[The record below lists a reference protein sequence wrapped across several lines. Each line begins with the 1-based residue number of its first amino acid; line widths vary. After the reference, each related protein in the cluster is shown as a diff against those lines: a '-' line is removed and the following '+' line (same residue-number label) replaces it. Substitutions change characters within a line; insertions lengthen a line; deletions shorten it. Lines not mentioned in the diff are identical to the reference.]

1 MPESKGAPGLDAP
14 ARKQLNY
21 TNHTVEKIG
30 GTSMSRVNELVDTLF
45 VGDREP
51 SQIYNRIFVVSA
63 FAGITNL
70 LLEHKKTGKPG
81 VYALFTSADD
91 DHGWMDALN
100 RVAQA
105 MSEAH
110 NQVLDSNADQ
120 READDFIRERIEG
133 ARSCLIDLQRL
144 CSYGHFRLSQ
154 HMAII
159 RELLSGLGEAHSA
172 FVTTLLLRRAGVEA
186 RFIDLSGWRD
196 EREMDLDA
204 RIRDGFDGA
213 DPAHEVLIATGYAQ
227 CREGLMQEFDRGYS
241 EVTFSRIAALTGA
254 REAIIHKEFHLSS
267 ADPKLVGEE
276 AVRKLGHTNYDVADQ
291 LSNMGMEAIHPRAA
305 KTLRQASV
313 PLRVT
318 NAFEPRDPGTL
329 IDENPADTPA
339 AEIVTGLD
347 VHALELFEQDMV
359 GVKGYD
365 ARILEILTRH
375 NVRIVSKTS
384 NANTITHFVESPL
397 KIMRRVERDL
407 NAAYP
412 SADVTVRALSVASVI
427 GRDLTGLHVLSRG
440 LRALEEQGIEALSA
454 QQTPRMVDVQFVVQR
469 DDLDTAIRA
478 LHGLF
483 FGEGNGAAPGADTDA
498 AGRKAA

>member
-1 MPESKGAPGLDAP
+1 M
-14 ARKQLNY
+14 NY

-45 VGDREP
+45 VGNREP
-51 SQIYNRIFVVSA
+51 SDIYNRIFVVSA

-154 HMAII
+154 HMEII

-196 EREMDLDA
+196 EREMDLDE

-213 DPAHEVLIATGYAQ
+213 DPADEILITTGYAQ

-267 ADPKLVGEE
+267 ADPKQVGEG

-318 NAFEPRDPGTL
+318 NAFEPHDPGTL
-329 IDENPADTPA
+329 IDENPAEAPA

-365 ARILEILTRH
+365 ARILEVLTRH

-384 NANTITHFVESPL
+384 NANTITHFVEAPL

-407 NAAYP
+407 HASYP
-412 SADVTVRALSVASVI
+412 SADVTVRALSLASVI
-427 GRDLTGLHVLSRG
+427 GRDLKGLRVLSRG
-440 LRALEEQGIEALSA
+440 MTALEENGIEALSA

-469 DDLDTAIRA
+469 DDLDEAIRT

-483 FGEGNGAAPGADTDA
+483 FAEETGRATESETPRAVAAA
-498 AGRKAA
+498 